1 MPLDK
6 HDFKF
11 QTNYI
16 GLWVCPN
23 IPEDNISGTLFIEGQ
38 RMWIELF
45 FKPKASDFPETIESL
60 TGCTSGIGADG
71 KEYAANI
78 LVEGLEYI
86 CWNHL
91 ENGLWHYR
99 YNVSRIFIYDN
110 LLQTDKIS
118 SIYIRANILD
128 KWCSDYLESVYM
140 SVPYEKIPYGHHII
154 YHTLPHPKILYKNDI
169 ICISLTF
176 PCVYSVGGIN
186 QYVEQKAFLKV
197 SFNKRCSFQDSLFYI
212 NQIQYLFYILTNR
225 VFPIDYLYSESGNN
239 VFVYKANEFSSYQ
252 FIEKYSDLNPHIK
265 MSDFSDTEISS
276 IFCKWDKLYIEQGD
290 ALNSYFENHINIYT
304 PPSTQIKSFI
314 STIDTLSKEMRGPKG
329 SPDLGT
335 KKAKY
340 LLKII
345 EKYNINNS
353 DANELKTRFL
363 NVSGVELKTRFTNLI
378 KVIDKYLS
386 NEMEANFV
394 IKAVNTRHNIIHPNA
409 NMQPCFS
416 PVDYEKVATQ
426 LNKIILTYILVILGM
441 SDSIIDRVLK
451 TSGCANTLS

>member
-1 MPLDK
+1 
-6 HDFKF
+6 
-11 QTNYI
+11 
-16 GLWVCPN
+16 
-23 IPEDNISGTLFIEGQ
+23 
-38 RMWIELF
+38 
-45 FKPKASDFPETIESL
+45 
-60 TGCTSGIGADG
+60 
-71 KEYAANI
+71 
-78 LVEGLEYI
+78 
-86 CWNHL
+86 
-91 ENGLWHYR
+91 
-99 YNVSRIFIYDN
+99 
-110 LLQTDKIS
+110 
-118 SIYIRANILD
+118 
-128 KWCSDYLESVYM
+128 
-140 SVPYEKIPYGHHII
+140 
-154 YHTLPHPKILYKNDI
+154 
-169 ICISLTF
+169 
-176 PCVYSVGGIN
+176 
-186 QYVEQKAFLKV
+186 
-197 SFNKRCSFQDSLFYI
+197 
-212 NQIQYLFYILTNR
+212 
-225 VFPIDYLYSESGNN
+225 
-239 VFVYKANEFSSYQ
+239 
-252 FIEKYSDLNPHIK
+252 

-304 PPSTQIKSFI
+304 PPSTKIKSFI

-345 EKYNINNS
+345 EKYNINSS

-409 NMQPCFS
+409 NMQPSFS